1 MRTSWTH
8 ISPPSSPPTP
18 HSNQHKPPIHVASL
32 SRHHPTH
39 QPSQHRIQQP
49 NPQSNMPTYL
59 QQNHQCSRSHQL
71 HLQLPLTGPNLTPLQ
86 LQVLGELSRVLTA
99 KLKKSSEDA
108 REMLLSWA
116 DAMVVADTTW
126 SAFQAAMD
134 LSVDHQISMWDA
146 LILSVA
152 AENKCRLLL
161 SEDFQNG
168 FTWRGVTVVNPF
180 ETKAKPYKL
189 LAMAI

>member
-1 MRTSWTH
+1 MRIALDTNLLAYAEGLGDETRC
-8 ISPPSSPPTP
+8 
-18 HSNQHKPPIHVASL
+18 QLASDL
-32 SRHHPTH
+32 
-39 QPSQHRIQQP
+39 IAKL
-49 NPQSNMPTYL
+49 NPVNSLVP
-59 QQNHQCSRSHQL
+59 
-71 HLQLPLTGPNLTPLQ
+71 

-99 KLKKSSEDA
+99 KMKKSSEDA

-189 LAMAI
+189 LAMAT